1 MFIIFVALIL
11 RNVEDF
17 SQTER
22 LVAKKQNNKKKNTK
36 KSKKQKK
43 KTVWKNNWSG
53 GLVILPVQRNE
64 KGLVKTF

>member
-43 KTVWKNNWSG
+43 NCLKEQLERGTCD
-53 GLVILPVQRNE
+53 ITCTE
-64 KGLVKTF
+64 E